1 MTAPMAPGTRVYAQ
15 TQLPASNPIPSTGV
29 WFVAGPTQR
38 GPVGKP
44 IVLRSM
50 ADYATYCGQ
59 RTPATAMLYDS
70 LELFFRDGGVQ
81 SLVSRRV
88 GPANVT
94 AALLL
99 KDQSASGAAALPAP
113 TVTLGA
119 TATTGGTF
127 TAGTY
132 YWKVTATN
140 AQGETTG
147 SNEVTATLA
156 ASGTQIINWVA
167 VPGATGYRVY
177 RGAATG
183 TGALITTLG
192 AVTTYTDTGTTGS
205 ATTVPTSNTT
215 SSVTTPLNTLQVSAS
230 SSGVWGN
237 QVTVAVTV
245 AASTFTI
252 TAVGPNGTETSPAL
266 SSPADAVNWS
276 STSQYVRVL
285 DQGSTSTAPANNP
298 AALAATPLAAG
309 VDDTTNV
316 SDATMPA
323 DLAVH
328 TTDYGPGQV
337 SVPGATTDLAHQQIV
352 AHATTNNRVALLDAV
367 DTPTAVTL
375 RTAAANTLTG
385 ATDPTTSAHG
395 GLFAPWIQIPGVPA
409 GGPIPTATR
418 TVPPSA
424 MVAAGCA
431 RVDSGSN
438 PNIAPA
444 GDAGTSSYAIG
455 VTQAYSDA
463 DRATLNAAGV
473 NVARYF
479 NGTARVKLY
488 GFRTLSADPLH
499 IQMNWA
505 RLDMA
510 IFADAR
516 RIGAQVAG
524 WAQIDQRDQ
533 VFSRLQGALTGMLTS
548 YFTKGALYGGNP
560 NDSFTV
566 NVGPDINTLAT
577 RQAGQINAAIALK
590 RSPVGEFVNIGVIS
604 VALAQS
610 LS

>member
-1 MTAPMAPGTRVYAQ
+1 MAPGTRVYAQ
-15 TQLPASNPIPSTGV
+15 TQLPASTPIPSTGV

-81 SLVSRRV
+81 ALVSRRV
-88 GPANVT
+88 GPAAAT

-99 KDQSASGAAALPAP
+99 KDQ
-113 TVTLGA
+113 
-119 TATTGGTF
+119 TATT
-127 TAGTY
+127 
-132 YWKVTATN
+132 
-140 AQGETTG
+140 
-147 SNEVTATLA
+147 
-156 ASGTQIINWVA
+156 
-167 VPGATGYRVY
+167 P
-177 RGAATG
+177 
-183 TGALITTLG
+183 
-192 AVTTYTDTGTTGS
+192 
-205 ATTVPTSNTT
+205 P
-215 SSVTTPLNTLQVSAS
+215 NTLQVSANS
-230 SSGVWGN
+230 PGVWGN
-237 QVTVAVTV
+237 SVTVAVAV
-245 AASTFTI
+245 ATSTFTV
-252 TAVGPNGTETSPAL
+252 TVVGPNSTETSPPL

-276 STSQYVRVL
+276 SGSQYIRVL
-285 DQGSTSTAPANNP
+285 DQGSTSTAPTNNP

-309 VDDTTNV
+309 ADDTTNV
-316 SDATMPA
+316 TDATMPA
-323 DLAVH
+323 DLAVY

-337 SVPGATTDLAHQQIV
+337 SVPGATTDLAHQQII
-352 AHATTNNRVALLDAV
+352 AHATTNNRIALLDAV
-367 DTPTAVTL
+367 DTPTATTL
-375 RTAAANTLTG
+375 RTAATNTLTG
-385 ATDPTTSAHG
+385 ATDPTTAAHG

-418 TVPPSA
+418 TVPQSA

-431 RVDSGSN
+431 RVDAGSN

-463 DRATLNAAGV
+463 DRAALNAAGV

-479 NGTARVKLY
+479 NGVARVKLY

-510 IFADAR
+510 IFADAG
-516 RIGAQVAG
+516 RIGRQVAG

-604 VALAQS
+604 VALS
-610 LS
+610 TPLS